1 MYTTGEIAK
10 QCHVSIR
17 TVQYY
22 DKEKII
28 SPSGVSAGGRR
39 LYSEEDLEKFQRV
52 CLYKKLGFSLKNIQ
66 NIIQFNQE
74 QDILLELLNKQEH
87 IVKQQIKELQT
98 TKDKISVLVE
108 EIKTQGNLTVSRYEE
123 LDQLLIKKKKH
134 QKLDMITY
142 LMTVSYGMFVLLGL
156 VITSQIGGLYPIL
169 MLVIAGILLVC
180 LIHYH
185 SSNNAY
191 LCPVCHHKFKISFL
205 KDTFTFHNGKQ
216 GKYLKCPHCHQKNWI
231 KETYRE

>member
-10 QCHVSIR
+10 LCHVSIR

-28 SPSGVSAGGRR
+28 CPSEVSSGGRR
-39 LYSEEDLEKFQRV
+39 IYSQEDLEKFQRV
-52 CLYKKLGFSLKNIQ
+52 CIYKKLGFSLKNIQ
-66 NIIQFNQE
+66 NMIQLNQE

-87 IVKQQIKELQT
+87 IVSQQMKELQT
-98 TKDKISVLVE
+98 TKDKISVLIE
-108 EIKTQGNLTVSRYEE
+108 EIKVQGNLTVSRYEE

-134 QKLDMITY
+134 QRIDMITY
-142 LMTVSYGMFVLLGL
+142 LMTISYGIFVLLGS
-156 VITSQIGGLYPIL
+156 VITSQMGGLYPLL
-169 MLVIAGILLVC
+169 MVVIAGILLVC

-185 SSNNAY
+185 SSYNAY
-191 LCPVCHHKFKISFL
+191 VCPHCHHKFKISFI
-205 KDTFTFHNGKQ
+205 KDILSFHNGKQ
-216 GKYLKCPHCHQKNWI
+216 GKYLKCPHCQQRSWI